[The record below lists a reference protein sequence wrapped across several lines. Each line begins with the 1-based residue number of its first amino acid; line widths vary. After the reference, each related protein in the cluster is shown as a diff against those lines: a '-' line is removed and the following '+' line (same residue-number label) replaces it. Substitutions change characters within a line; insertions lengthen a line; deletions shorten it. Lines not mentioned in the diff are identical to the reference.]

1 MDNINSSYSDFKD
14 KQEKLGSIIR
24 ESSDCLKELS
34 MTKFSEN
41 LIQLANKVADEKFK
55 IMVVGTFKNGKSTF
69 INSLMGKEVL
79 PAYVRPCTAI
89 INEIKYGDEN
99 AVLHFKNPLP
109 KKLPSNLPSSVEEYI
124 TKNGKTNLLPL
135 TIPYDKIKDYVCI
148 PKSKDYNEVA
158 LESPYA
164 KMELFCHSN
173 LLENGVEIIDSPGLN
188 ECETRTEVTT
198 NYLSKVDAILFIL
211 KADQICSKTEMDFI
225 EHTLNSY
232 GFTNYFFIVN
242 KFDLIEGE
250 NGKEEIIE
258 YAHSRLDKLSKQKI
272 YFISAKDA
280 LSGKI
285 KADESLLEK
294 SGVPVLENDLA
305 HYLTTE
311 RGKAKLKQ
319 SLNELIHILQKKT
332 LNEYIPDQRKFLNY
346 TDVEKFKKDL
356 ERENPKLKIARERK
370 DNFIKHFKRRT
381 IVYSK
386 RLASLI
392 KENNKDLVE
401 NVGGWVDECSIDE
414 IGAFSCEQE
423 RDKAFEKIFN
433 IVSAKIEQE
442 QRDWNNNILRPE
454 MEKSIEDIFD
464 SAKKQVS
471 EFYNIIDSIN
481 IGLTG
486 ENPDTEAIP
495 TWERIAGTIG
505 GLMIGNISTAISGGI
520 NGLSKEF
527 FKTFAI
533 DVGLG
538 IGLAMLGILNPFTA
552 IPAMIGL
559 FLYNSNAAE
568 EKVRKQIK
576 KVVCDYIV
584 KQLIEQSN
592 EIANNMEKGF
602 VKMLSN
608 QADLIIKAMDI
619 EINTILKKVNSTIA
633 EIKKGE
639 KAITQRKKQLDS
651 CEKKIISILDSLQEF
666 NEFIAE

>member
-1 MDNINSSYSDFKD
+1 MENINSSYSDFKD
-14 KQEKLGSIIR
+14 KRDRLVTIIR
-24 ESSDCLKELS
+24 ESADCLKELS
-34 MTKFSEN
+34 MTKLNEN

-69 INSLMGKEVL
+69 INSLLGKEVL

-99 AVLHFKNPLP
+99 AVLHFKNLLP
-109 KKLPSNLPSSVEEYI
+109 EKLPSNLPSSVEEYI
-124 TKNGKTNLLPL
+124 NKNGKTNLLPL

-272 YFISAKDA
+272 YFISAKEA

-285 KADESLLEK
+285 KSDEALLEK
-294 SGVPVLENDLA
+294 SGVSLLENDLA

-381 IVYSK
+381 VVYSK

-414 IGAFSCEQE
+414 IGFTSGKDE
-423 RDKAFEKIFN
+423 RNKAYEKIFN
-433 IVSAKIEQE
+433 FVSGKIEEE
-442 QRDWNNNILRPE
+442 QRSWNNNVLRLE
-454 MEKSIEDIFD
+454 MEKSIEDIFE
-464 SAKKQVS
+464 SSEKQVS

-495 TWERIAGTIG
+495 TWERIAGTVAGI
-505 GLMIGNISTAISGGI
+505 MIGNISTAISGGI
-520 NGLSKEF
+520 NGLSKEM

-538 IGLAMLGILNPFTA
+538 IGLAVLGILNPFTA
-552 IPAMIGL
+552 IPAMILLG
-559 FLYNSNAAE
+559 LYNGNE
-568 EKVRKQIK
+568 GGEKVRKQIK
-576 KVVCDYIV
+576 KDARDVIS
-584 KQLIEQSN
+584 KELIKQSN
-592 EIANNMEKGF
+592 EIANNMENGF

-619 EINTILKKVNSTIA
+619 EINTILKKVNSIIA
-633 EIKKGE
+633 DIKKGE
-639 KAITQRKKQLDS
+639 KAIAQRKKQLDC